1 MSTETKRKGI
11 KTPKELMEE
20 DAALGFDLAKII
32 EMEIQKKRDAENGV
46 INTDDLSD
54 SDSDELESEDLQN
67 MSDDSDEYEE
77 EDEDFDEEDDLFD
90 DEEEDD
96 DETVSSS
103 GRRSIYDIL
112 EDEIA
117 SSDISDSEKVKK
129 LSQLLRLRNRSVN
142 ILVTG
147 ATGVGK
153 SSTINALFNMEL
165 AKVGVGVDPETSV
178 IECYELE
185 NLTIWDT
192 PGVGDNVKTD
202 KAIKRAIVE
211 KLNETDEDDKQVID
225 LVLVVLDAS
234 SKDLGTTFDLINNV
248 LIPSMEDDA
257 SKRILIALNQSDIAM
272 KGAHWDKEKNEPD
285 EVLQNFLEKKVAS
298 VGRRIYEAT
307 GLKADPIY
315 FCSGYME
322 EGDTA
327 DMRKPYNLTKL
338 LYYIVKAV
346 PKDKRLVL
354 FDNLSDE
361 EENWLYDDGKDN
373 YRKLTIDTFF
383 DSLGNSIIDGM
394 ESGADLGQDLLGI
407 PGMIAGVI
415 AGGTIGAVRGVV
427 GTLFGE
433 RY

>member
-1 MSTETKRKGI
+1 MSTGKTAKKTTFIRSPKMIYQEYKKGLVNELDRKQQNAGSS
-11 KTPKELMEE
+11 E
-20 DAALGFDLAKII
+20 DST
-32 EMEIQKKRDAENGV
+32 
-46 INTDDLSD
+46 INSDDLSD
-54 SDSDELESEDLQN
+54 LEKTEFESKEMLDMSEETED
-67 MSDDSDEYEE
+67 YEV
-77 EDEDFDEEDDLFD
+77 EDEDL
-90 DEEEDD
+90 DEEEDVFD
-96 DETVSSS
+96 DEDDNETDSASE
-103 GRRSIYDIL
+103 RRSIYDIL

-117 SSDISDSEKVKK
+117 SSDITDSEKVKK
-129 LSQLLRLRNRSVN
+129 LSQLLRLRSKNVN

-178 IECYELE
+178 IEHYELE

-192 PGVGDNVKTD
+192 PGVGDNVQTD
-202 KAIKRAIVE
+202 KAIKRAIIE
-211 KLNETDEDDKQVID
+211 KLNETDDDDKQVID
-225 LVLVVLDAS
+225 LVLVILDAS

-285 EVLQNFLEKKVAS
+285 EVLQDYLEKKAAS
-298 VGRRIYEAT
+298 VGKRINEAT
-307 GLKADPIY
+307 GLKSEPIY
-315 FCSGYME
+315 FCSGYVE
-322 EGDTA
+322 EGNTA

-354 FDNLSDE
+354 FDNLSED
-361 EENWLYDDGKDN
+361 EENWLYDDGKSD
-373 YRKLTIDTFF
+373 YSKLTVETFF
-383 DSLGNSIIDGM
+383 DSFGNSVVDCM
-394 ESGADLGQDLLGI
+394 EAGADLGQDLLGV
-407 PGMIAGVI
+407 PGMILGVI
-415 AGGTIGAVRGVV
+415 TGGAIGAVRGVV

>member
-1 MSTETKRKGI
+1 
-11 KTPKELMEE
+11 
-20 DAALGFDLAKII
+20 
-32 EMEIQKKRDAENGV
+32 
-46 INTDDLSD
+46 
-54 SDSDELESEDLQN
+54 
-67 MSDDSDEYEE
+67 
-77 EDEDFDEEDDLFD
+77 
-90 DEEEDD
+90 
-96 DETVSSS
+96 
-103 GRRSIYDIL
+103 
-112 EDEIA
+112 
-117 SSDISDSEKVKK
+117 
-129 LSQLLRLRNRSVN
+129 
-142 ILVTG
+142 
-147 ATGVGK
+147 
-153 SSTINALFNMEL
+153 
-165 AKVGVGVDPETSV
+165 
-178 IECYELE
+178 
-185 NLTIWDT
+185 
-192 PGVGDNVKTD
+192 
-202 KAIKRAIVE
+202 
-211 KLNETDEDDKQVID
+211 
-225 LVLVVLDAS
+225 VLVVLDAS

-272 KGAHWDKEKNEPD
+272 KGAHWDKKKNEPD
-285 EVLQNFLEKKVAS
+285 EVLQNFLEKKAAS

-354 FDNLSDE
+354 FDNLSEE
-361 EENWLYDDGKDN
+361 EENWLYDDGKDD
-373 YRKLTIDTFF
+373 YRKLTIETFF

-427 GTLFGE
+427 GTLLGE